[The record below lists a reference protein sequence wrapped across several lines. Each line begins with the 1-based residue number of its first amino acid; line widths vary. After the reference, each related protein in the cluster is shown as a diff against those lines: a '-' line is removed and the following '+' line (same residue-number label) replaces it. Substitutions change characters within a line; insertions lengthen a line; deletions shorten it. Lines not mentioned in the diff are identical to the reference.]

1 MTHSLRFTPTEHLD
15 RMCLPPLLPVPQS
28 YVPKS
33 LDPAHLWDVTSV
45 TYSKCYRFKESTVHR
60 FNELLKQLVEV
71 EAEDADLHYRESTL
85 TERARVHDKLV
96 AMRADL
102 ASLRE
107 ELGFD
112 HITVSGND
120 VRTRRLHT
128 RD

>member
-1 MTHSLRFTPTEHLD
+1 
-15 RMCLPPLLPVPQS
+15 
-28 YVPKS
+28 
-33 LDPAHLWDVTSV
+33 
-45 TYSKCYRFKESTVHR
+45 VHR

-102 ASLRE
+102 ANLRK

-112 HITVSGND
+112 HIKVSGND